1 MGATTFQEFVKASDT
16 IYSADSAFRKAVE
29 DAIFEHGHGPYSG
42 TIKEK
47 DSFVIVGEA
56 LSIEDAE
63 RMSQDLLDTDFHD
76 KWDTDFHDKW
86 GPAGCIEIK
95 RGKPVGKAFT
105 VRKKVEAYSEIEA
118 RRLFTKEI
126 GSDEEIIEGPEV
138 VLKKK
143 GKITHK
149 VQNNEDKTVLRYVVP
164 LVEKNYV
171 FRSKSEA
178 IKFVKEIN
186 EKDLSRSVMFGP
198 NIQCSIEQKKVS
210 EEDNS
215 SVVAR
220 VSSKK
225 EPNIYDVSAKVKKV
239 DFSNAKTVGW
249 FFFGWASC

>member
-1 MGATTFQEFVKASDT
+1 MGATTFEEFVKASDT
-16 IYSADSAFRKAVE
+16 ICSANAAFRKAVE
-29 DAIFEHGHGPYSG
+29 DAIFEHGHGSYSG

-47 DSFVIVGEA
+47 HSFRIVGES

-63 RMSQDLLDTDFHD
+63 RMSQSLL
-76 KWDTDFHDKW
+76 DTDFHDKW

-126 GSDEEIIEGPEV
+126 GSNEEIIEGPEV
-138 VLKKK
+138 VFKKK

-149 VQNNEDKTVLRYVVP
+149 VQNNEDKTVLRYVVT
-164 LVEKNYV
+164 LVGKNYV

-178 IKFVKEIN
+178 IKFIKGIN
-186 EKDLSRSVMFGP
+186 EKVLSKNLMFSP
-198 NIQCSIEQKKVS
+198 NTQCSIEQKKVS
-210 EEDNS
+210 EKNDS

-225 EPNIYDVSAKVKKV
+225 EPDIYDVSAKVKKV